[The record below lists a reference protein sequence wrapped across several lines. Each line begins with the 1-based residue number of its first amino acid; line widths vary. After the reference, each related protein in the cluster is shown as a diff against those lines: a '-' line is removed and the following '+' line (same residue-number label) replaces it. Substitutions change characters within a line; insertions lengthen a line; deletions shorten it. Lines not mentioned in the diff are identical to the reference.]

1 MGGLFGGG
9 GGGGTTV
16 NVPGPSE
23 EERGLQREQTA
34 ILREQRDILSEQ
46 SRQQTLLAPFL
57 FSESGA
63 RPIFNEIDPETGE
76 LQDPD
81 LEEGAIIAFEPVEDE
96 LRPIREDIEKQFLER
111 TQQAL
116 AGNLPVNPAL
126 ERELAAG
133 QSQVEERLLRQLGPG
148 YETSTP
154 GQAGLTSFF
163 RASEELREGARRG
176 DLTLAEQLGLAREQQ
191 NQGRIDAL
199 IGRLSGVANI
209 NTANIQGGLGLAS
222 GFGDITGQL
231 QGNRALQLQGSIA
244 SAQSASAAQ
253 ASRGSTLGSLF
264 GAVGTAG
271 GLWAYGG
278 FPGFG

>member
-16 NVPGPSE
+16 NVPGPSA
-23 EERGLQREQTA
+23 EERELQTEQTEM
-34 ILREQRDILSEQ
+34 LRQQRDLLQEQ
-46 SRQQTLLAPFL
+46 ARQSQLLAPFL
-57 FSESGA
+57 FTESGA
-63 RPIFNEIDPETGE
+63 QPIFNEIDPETGQ

-81 LEEGAIIAFEPVEDE
+81 LEEGAIIAFEPVDDE
-96 LRPIREDIEKQFLER
+96 LRPMRKDIERQFLER

-126 ERELAAG
+126 ERELAQG

-154 GQAGLTSFF
+154 GQAGLTSYS
-163 RASEELREGARRG
+163 RMAEELREGARRG

-191 NQGRIDAL
+191 NQARTDAL
-199 IGRLSGVANI
+199 IGRLSGIANI
-209 NTANIQGGLGLAS
+209 NTGNIQGGLGLAS
-222 GFGDITGQL
+222 GFGDITGQM
-231 QGNRALQLQGSIA
+231 QGNRAMQLQGSIA
-244 SAQSASAAQ
+244 SAQSASASQ
-253 ASRGSTLGSLF
+253 AARASTMGSLF